1 MTQCRLLLT
10 LWLASM
16 LLATPASAN
25 EQYNQGSEFAKGHQR
40 PGAGGHRWL
49 LTQQGAAQLHQRT
62 AWVRLLRGRHQRL
75 HRPHLTR

>member
-25 EQYNQGSEFAKGHQR
+25 EQYNQGSEFAKGIKGQEQAAIGGFD
-40 PGAGGHRWL
+40 PAGRCPATPAHRL
-49 LTQQGAAQLHQRT
+49 SQAIT
-62 AWVRLLRGRHQRL
+62 GRHQRL